1 MRHCLPLLLATFW
14 LANASAQTMRF
25 ERQKPCMGTTLRLV
39 THSAMP
45 EQTVFI
51 AFDQAFARAEALNRI
66 LSDYI
71 ADSELMRLCAR
82 SGTEEAV
89 TVGPEL
95 FEVLSAAQKMS
106 LKTEGA
112 FDITVGPLTREWRL
126 ARKSFRLPDEETLAA
141 GRALVGYQKIELSG
155 PNKVRLKTKGM
166 RLDLGGIAK
175 GYTGDQLLDLLKKAG
190 LPQSLVALGGDL
202 VAGDPPPAKIAWEVD
217 LINLPGDKGGT
228 RQIQLANQAVSTSG
242 DLDQFLEINHVR
254 YSHILN
260 PKTGLGTTDRAAATV
275 IAKKGIDADSLTK
288 ACCLL
293 PAEKALAVVA
303 AYHAQ
308 ARLVRPNQ
316 KSDFPA
322 QIITSPAFP
331 PLEKIKN

>member
-141 GRALVGYQKIELSG
+141 GREFGHAIEGNDLTIWKVGSQNLDNLG
-155 PNKVRLKTKGM
+155 PHLCFLQCAHPTP
-166 RLDLGGIAK
+166 
-175 GYTGDQLLDLLKKAG
+175 AG
-190 LPQSLVALGGDL
+190 
-202 VAGDPPPAKIAWEVD
+202 
-217 LINLPGDKGGT
+217 
-228 RQIQLANQAVSTSG
+228 
-242 DLDQFLEINHVR
+242 H
-254 YSHILN
+254 
-260 PKTGLGTTDRAAATV
+260 
-275 IAKKGIDADSLTK
+275 
-288 ACCLL
+288 AC
-293 PAEKALAVVA
+293 A
-303 AYHAQ
+303 
-308 ARLVRPNQ
+308 
-316 KSDFPA
+316 PA
-322 QIITSPAFP
+322 QV
-331 PLEKIKN
+331 